1 MAMKRILWFALLG
14 ACLLTAPQAGRAAGV
29 TSPLPVKSGT
39 YALDKSHG
47 KVTWSISHLGFST
60 YIGQFSDVA
69 ATLVLDPAAPE
80 HSVLEATIQTAS
92 IGTLNTV
99 LDEHL
104 KAADFF
110 NVAKFP
116 TASFKATRITRTGP
130 STARVHG
137 DFTLLGV
144 TKPLTLQVVF
154 NKAGTNPV
162 AKDYV
167 AGFTATAHL
176 QRSLWG
182 LTKFTPFLGDVVD
195 LQIEG
200 EFKLV
205 K

>member
-1 MAMKRILWFALLG
+1 MKKILLMTALG
-14 ACLLTAPQAGRAAGV
+14 LLAFGAPQPGSAAD
-29 TSPLPVKSGT
+29 TAAALPAKAGT

-60 YIGQFSDVA
+60 YIGQFTETE
-69 ATLVLDPAAPE
+69 ATLVLDPAK
-80 HSVLEATIQTAS
+80 LENSTLDVTIQTAS
-92 IGTLNTV
+92 VGTLNPK

-104 KAADFF
+104 KSADFF

-116 TASFKATRITRTGP
+116 TATFKSTKITQIGP
-130 STARVHG
+130 KTAKVRG

-144 TKPLTLQVVF
+144 TKPLTLLVVL
-154 NKAGTNPV
+154 NKAADNPMF
-162 AKDYV
+162 KYYE

-176 QRSLWG
+176 KRTEWG
-182 LTKFTPFLGDVVD
+182 LSKYAPALGDDVN